1 MRRYLKAD
9 MLRGGE
15 ISCNKKIVKGYCRP
29 HPHDFFEIEY
39 ISSGTGIYNVDG
51 VDHEAR
57 SGMLFLMTPVSF
69 HSVKTNS
76 LELYNVMFSENL
88 CDGQML
94 AELVLLGSLSV
105 EITESDRG
113 FFNELFAELARSGED
128 EKYRSYILNA
138 IVGKLRGYSSDNEKR
153 ETPIAKG
160 MFYLIS
166 NFRNNPTLAETAAYA
181 GFSPTYFSS
190 IFKKETGV
198 SFKEYVD
205 RLRFNYAKK
214 LAETSDISV
223 MEIAAESGFDDYP
236 NFIRRFK
243 ARFGCTV
250 GELRKKIYNAK

>member
-15 ISCNKKIVKGYCRP
+15 IYCTKKIVKGYCRP

-39 ISSGTGIYNVDG
+39 ISSGTGNYNVDG
-51 VDHEAR
+51 VCHEAR
-57 SGMLFLMTPVSF
+57 GGMLFLMTPISF
-69 HSVKTNS
+69 HSVKTDA
-76 LELYNVMFSENL
+76 LELYNVMFSEKL

-105 EITESDRG
+105 QIKAEDRG
-113 FFNELFAELARSGED
+113 FFDALFSELAGAKGD
-128 EKYRSYILNA
+128 EKYRSFILNS
-138 IVGKLRGYSSDNEKR
+138 IIGKLRSYSSENKAEGP
-153 ETPIAKG
+153 PIAKG

-190 IFKKETGV
+190 VFKRETGV

-250 GELRKKIYNAK
+250 SELRKKIYNA

>member
-1 MRRYLKAD
+1 
-9 MLRGGE
+9 
-15 ISCNKKIVKGYCRP
+15 
-29 HPHDFFEIEY
+29 
-39 ISSGTGIYNVDG
+39 
-51 VDHEAR
+51 
-57 SGMLFLMTPVSF
+57 
-69 HSVKTNS
+69 
-76 LELYNVMFSENL
+76 
-88 CDGQML
+88 
-94 AELVLLGSLSV
+94 
-105 EITESDRG
+105 
-113 FFNELFAELARSGED
+113 
-128 EKYRSYILNA
+128 
-138 IVGKLRGYSSDNEKR
+138 
-153 ETPIAKG
+153 

-190 IFKKETGV
+190 VFKRETGV

-250 GELRKKIYNAK
+250 SELRKKIYNA